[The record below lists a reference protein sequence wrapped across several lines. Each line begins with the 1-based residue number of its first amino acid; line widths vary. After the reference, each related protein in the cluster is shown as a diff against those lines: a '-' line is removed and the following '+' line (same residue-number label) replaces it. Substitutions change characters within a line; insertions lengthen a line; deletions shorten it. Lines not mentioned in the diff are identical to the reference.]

1 MNTEEIKTFVVLS
14 KVKNFTLA
22 AEQMFIAQSTVTNRI
37 GELEKEVGKKLFFRG
52 SKTATL
58 TEEGKIF
65 LKFAERMLELQETS
79 IAEMNAVSAYSYNF
93 AIGAINATY
102 EGCVKPIVDGCLK
115 NATDTSVKVMLG
127 RSLDLVQQLQDNVLD
142 IVFSSVPWKRA
153 GYECEIFDTDRL
165 LLVTGKGENDYPDG
179 VTKEKIAKLPY
190 LLCDFSM
197 SEPGRFVRSLF
208 PENHAF
214 RLEVDNS
221 SKLLPYLKGGIGYSF
236 LPYKAV
242 KKELETGIL
251 EEVPLI
257 GLTPPPFITYMIYR
271 QGYSPAEFLK
281 FAKPEQ

>member
-37 GELEKEVGKKLFFRG
+37 GELEKEVGKKLFHRG

-79 IAEMNAVSAYSYNF
+79 IAEMNAVSAYRYNF

-102 EGCVKPIVDGCLK
+102 EGCVKPIVDECL
-115 NATDTSVKVMLG
+115 NTATDTSDKVMLG
-127 RSLDLVQQLQDNVLD
+127 RSLGLIQQLQDNVLD
-142 IVFSSVPWKRA
+142 IVFTSVPWKRA

-165 LLVTGKGENDYPDG
+165 LLVTGKGENAYPNG
-179 VTKEKIAKLPY
+179 VTKEQVATLPY

-197 SEPGRFVRSLF
+197 SEAGRFIHSLF

-221 SKLLPYLKGGIGYSF
+221 SKLFPYLKRGIGYSF

-251 EEVPLI
+251 EEVPLL
-257 GLTPPPFITYMIYR
+257 GFTPPAFITYIIYR
-271 QGYSPAEFLK
+271 QSYSPAEFLK
-281 FAKPEQ
+281 FAK